1 MRPRARLLAGAATVL
16 LLLVLALG
24 AAGAKKGKA
33 GRGQA
38 KGKGQGRGDGSSG
51 AADVADVYDHWCGA
65 ALVEKGTG
73 QVDAAVQR
81 LGAAV
86 AQLPNVSA
94 GWLELGAMLGSLG
107 DVPLAQRCLRSAAR
121 LDSRDS
127 SARALLHQLRQ
138 RGPLPPITPS
148 LELNADAS
156 DAAAEHQSR
165 YKRKLYE
172 RYYMLDCR
180 MKRLSQLLHARPRD
194 VGALLAAAD
203 VSGELLYH
211 RQSVDLLQRALE
223 AEPSNGAIFV
233 RLVEAQVKGCVFAN
247 WDSNFQRLAAYVLQ
261 VRLRLRSPCLRMC
274 CLAACALP
282 GA

>member
-107 DVPLAQRCLRSAAR
+107 DVPLAQRCLPAVRSAAR
-121 LDSRDS
+121 AGSRH
-127 SARALLHQLRQ
+127 ARSFLRSLR
-138 RGPLPPITPS
+138 RG
-148 LELNADAS
+148 
-156 DAAAEHQSR
+156 QSR
-165 YKRKLYE
+165 SADLA
-172 RYYMLDCR
+172 
-180 MKRLSQLLHARPRD
+180 RLL
-194 VGALLAAAD
+194 
-203 VSGELLYH
+203 VSSG
-211 RQSVDLLQRALE
+211 R
-223 AEPSNGAIFV
+223 
-233 RLVEAQVKGCVFAN
+233 
-247 WDSNFQRLAAYVLQ
+247 
-261 VRLRLRSPCLRMC
+261 
-274 CLAACALP
+274 
-282 GA
+282 